1 MGRQNK
7 PAYLGSRRST
17 RSTAPAPDL
26 PTPNAQLQE
35 YAVDL
40 DLGFNHNTLSPE
52 TSPNASLQELESRL
66 LNLRSQVEMHDL
78 QPFRQRPLSGS
89 TCSSNTLKSNSD
101 ALQTVSEA
109 QLAQWR
115 FDVCRW
121 IRSTH
126 TKPQVLRRK
135 NSTDKNG
142 SPLFKLSRPAG
153 VSELLGSHS
162 DEQLIAEFMAQHES
176 LERFEKYVMS
186 EAHSLPKNPKVAS
199 ISDQTTS
206 HLPPLASEEYAL
218 HISRLS
224 YLVRSLQ
231 AIEAVDPG
239 FLSQTRVHLLLD
251 LVLDLEHA
259 FTLPRVDFLRQHAE
273 TIRAMDSSRDDVNTR
288 DTDCVVGNNCLQ
300 GLPSADTRHVKY
312 MTHAIPRHARF
323 RRSSTTN
330 TPSQATRDTCVLGNK
345 LYPFYMEMSDIA
357 SNSSHAHTQSP
368 SPKSSVS
375 SSHAHTQSLS
385 PKSSVSNS
393 LDISQ
398 FDSTSQQHPA
408 AYVAPTS
415 LFDPKLHPVVRPQ
428 SMDVSPTLHVANA
441 NLSQTSSIQGKGLG
455 SRRLQRRP
463 IPGPQLS
470 PATSGGFSAH
480 IDS

>member
-1 MGRQNK
+1 
-7 PAYLGSRRST
+7 
-17 RSTAPAPDL
+17 
-26 PTPNAQLQE
+26 
-35 YAVDL
+35 
-40 DLGFNHNTLSPE
+40 
-52 TSPNASLQELESRL
+52 
-66 LNLRSQVEMHDL
+66 MHDI
-78 QPFRQRPLSGS
+78 QPFRQRPLSAS
-89 TCSSNTLKSNSD
+89 TCSSNTLDDIHTN

-109 QLAQWR
+109 QLAKWR
-115 FDVCRW
+115 LDICRW

-135 NSTDKNG
+135 NSTDKHG

-176 LERFEKYVMS
+176 LEQFEKYVMS

-206 HLPPLASEEYAL
+206 YLPPLASEEYAL

-231 AIEAVDPG
+231 TIEAVDPG

-273 TIRAMDSSRDDVNTR
+273 TVRAMDSSRDDVNTR
-288 DTDCVVGNNCLQ
+288 DTDCVVGNSCLQ
-300 GLPSADTRHVKY
+300 SVPSADSRHVKY
-312 MTHAIPRHARF
+312 MTRAIPRHARF

-345 LYPFYMEMSDIA
+345 LYPFHMEMSDIA
-357 SNSSHAHTQSP
+357 SNPSDAHTQTP

-375 SSHAHTQSLS
+375 SDAHTQTPS
-385 PKSSVSNS
+385 PKSSIGNS
-393 LDISQ
+393 LGISQ
-398 FDSTSQQHPA
+398 FDNTGQQHPA

-415 LFDPKLHPVVRPQ
+415 LFDSKLHPVVRPR

-441 NLSQTSSIQGKGLG
+441 NLSQTSSIRGKGLG

-463 IPGPQLS
+463 MPGPQLS
-470 PATSGGFSAH
+470 PATSGGFSVH
-480 IDS
+480 TDS

>member
-1 MGRQNK
+1 
-7 PAYLGSRRST
+7 
-17 RSTAPAPDL
+17 
-26 PTPNAQLQE
+26 
-35 YAVDL
+35 
-40 DLGFNHNTLSPE
+40 
-52 TSPNASLQELESRL
+52 
-66 LNLRSQVEMHDL
+66 MHDL
-78 QPFRQRPLSGS
+78 QPFRQRPLSSS
-89 TCSSNTLKSNSD
+89 TCSSNTLDESHAN

-109 QLAQWR
+109 RLAQWR
-115 FDVCRW
+115 FDICRW
-121 IRSTH
+121 IRSSH
-126 TKPQVLRRK
+126 PKPQVLRRK
-135 NSTDKNG
+135 NSTDKNV

-162 DEQLIAEFMAQHES
+162 DEQLIAEFMAQHAS
-176 LERFEKYVMS
+176 LEHFEKYIMS
-186 EAHSLPKNPKVAS
+186 EAHSLPKHPNVAP

-218 HISRLS
+218 HISRLT

-231 AIEAVDPG
+231 AIEAADPG

-259 FTLPRVDFLRQHAE
+259 FTLPRVDFLRQHAD
-273 TIRAMDSSRDDVNTR
+273 TIHAMDSSRDSANAR
-288 DTDCVVGNNCLQ
+288 DTDCVVGNNCLHAV
-300 GLPSADTRHVKY
+300 PSTDTHHVKY
-312 MTHAIPRHARF
+312 MTRAIPRHAKF
-323 RRSSTTN
+323 RRSSATN

-345 LYPFYMEMSDIA
+345 LYPLYMEMSGIA
-357 SNSSHAHTQSP
+357 SNPSHAHTQSP

-375 SSHAHTQSLS
+375 SS
-385 PKSSVSNS
+385 

-398 FDSTSQQHPA
+398 FGGTSQQHPA
-408 AYVAPTS
+408 AYVAPTLG
-415 LFDPKLHPVVRPQ
+415 LFDPKLHPVVRPL

-463 IPGPQLS
+463 MPGPQLS

-480 IDS
+480 TDS